1 VFLTWSARSPACLHR
16 LSISLVPIAVPIAID
31 TMTDSSPSRGRYGVE
46 ARGKAREKPL
56 PREHHEFLGYDDP
69 HRAALEDNP
78 EHAEKLTLSVILSAL
93 FLGTSFTG
101 PIIFGFILVTPIL
114 VQLSEKIGGEKID
127 FWIPSGWGA
136 AAAVGFT
143 IAGRLSDIFGR
154 RYVILFGQLLT
165 VVGAIISCTAKSMN
179 QLIAGEVVLGASIG
193 TVSVAYAGEY
203 RKSARVR
210 VRAS

>member
-1 VFLTWSARSPACLHR
+1 MKDTPSSNYDVEVEPKGPPPEHR
-16 LSISLVPIAVPIAID
+16 
-31 TMTDSSPSRGRYGVE
+31 
-46 ARGKAREKPL
+46 
-56 PREHHEFLGYDDP
+56 EFLGYDDP

-78 EHAEKLTLSVILSAL
+78 EKAEKLTLAVALSAL

-114 VQLSEKIGGEKID
+114 VQLSQKIGGETID

-136 AAAVGFT
+136 AAAVGFS

-154 RYVILFGQLLT
+154 RTVILCGQLLT
-165 VVGAIISCTAKSMN
+165 MVGGILACTANSMN

-193 TVSVAYAGEY
+193 TVSVAYAGGF
-203 RKSARVR
+203 
-210 VRAS
+210 